1 MQGVWEN
8 IRIRLLFGV
17 LWRSSFE
24 RCGMRK
30 DQMVWLCPW
39 ASEFSGMGALRQ
51 FQKTFPSVALRISFS
66 IRKVSE
72 ICEAQR
78 DAGRCRVPYHALM
91 WTWNITRQTWKV
103 ISGKAR
109 AKKIW
114 LPFRI
119 PALEDPAFGFVICF
133 VIISPGLSSPF
144 PDGLL
149 PKKHGRLETHL
160 ITSCLTS
167 NKVSSPE

>member
-1 MQGVWEN
+1 
-8 IRIRLLFGV
+8 
-17 LWRSSFE
+17 
-24 RCGMRK
+24 
-30 DQMVWLCPW
+30 MVWICPW

-72 ICEAQR
+72 ICKAQR
-78 DAGRCRVPYHALM
+78 DAGRSRVPYHSVM
-91 WTWNITRQTWKV
+91 WTWNITRHRPVKSFAESMCKR
-103 ISGKAR
+103 IL
-109 AKKIW
+109 
-114 LPFRI
+114 LPFRM
-119 PALEDPAFGFVICF
+119 PALEDPAFGFVCF
-133 VIISPGLSSPF
+133 VIISLGLSSPF

-149 PKKHGRLETHL
+149 PKKHGRLETHF